1 MVRPRGS
8 RSRGWPGA
16 QEGMTIAEDATNG
29 VAEDVTDGRQARDD
43 KRSGGQA
50 STLRIEGP
58 LPLSLT
64 LKQA

>member
-1 MVRPRGS
+1 
-8 RSRGWPGA
+8 
-16 QEGMTIAEDATNG
+16 MTIAEDAANDF
-29 VAEDVTDGRQARDD
+29 AEDVTDGRQDRDN

>member
-1 MVRPRGS
+1 
-8 RSRGWPGA
+8 
-16 QEGMTIAEDATNG
+16 MTIAEDAANDF
-29 VAEDVTDGRQARDD
+29 AEDVTDGRQARDD